1 MRKRSII
8 ISITII
14 ILITVVVSQY
24 PKLYMATG
32 YGAKCLASGVF
43 VAGREPA
50 IVVEQDLDYSII
62 KYTKS
67 KIDYENKTVTTS
79 FFGLAKQTAYYRE
92 DVGCS
97 LFAPEKGEALKKISF
112 EKPEV
117 SQDALWRIPWPVGD
131 KIKDTLFQEVS
142 IEKLSTA
149 LNNAF
154 DLKGEN
160 NKRTAAVVV
169 VYKGEIVAEK
179 YWKEKGINAETPLWS
194 WSMNKSI
201 INALTGILVKKG
213 ALSIDDPAPVEEW
226 KSDDRKFITINNLLQ
241 MSSGLKWD
249 EDYGSVS
256 DVNMML
262 YRSNDCYQSA
272 ISVPFGTTPDTEW
285 YYSSGT
291 TNILSGIIRNTIGN
305 DDEYLAF
312 PYQEL
317 FNKTDMQSITMETDA
332 VGNFVG
338 SSYAYATARDWAR
351 FGLLY
356 YNDGVWQGD
365 TILPEGWVEYS
376 TTPAKASNG
385 KYGAQ
390 IWLNK
395 SKSVPDAPED
405 MYKFDGHRGQ
415 TIFIIPSRDLV
426 VVRLGFSEDNF
437 SFNDFIKEILGSIET
452 VDSE

>member
-24 PKLYMATG
+24 PKLYIATG

-43 VAGREPA
+43 VAKRDPVD
-50 IVVEQDLDYSII
+50 VVEQDLDYSII

-67 KIDYENKTVTTS
+67 RIDYENKTVTTS

-97 LFAPEKGEALKKISF
+97 LFAPEKSEALKKISF

-117 SQDALWRIPWPVGD
+117 NQDALWRKPWPVGD
-131 KIKDTLFQEVS
+131 KIKDTIFHEIN
-142 IEKLSTA
+142 IEELSSA
-149 LNNAF
+149 INNAF
-154 DLKGEN
+154 DRNGEN
-160 NKRTAAVVV
+160 SKKTAAVVV
-169 VYKGEIVAEK
+169 VYKGEIIGEK
-179 YWKEKGINAETPLWS
+179 YWKEKGINAEIPLWS

-201 INALTGILVKKG
+201 VNALTGILVKKG

-226 KSDDRKFITINNLLQ
+226 KSDGRKFITINNLLQ
-241 MSSGLKWD
+241 MSSGLKWN

-256 DVNMML
+256 DVNKML
-262 YRSNDCYQSA
+262 YRSNDCYQTA
-272 ISVPFGTTPDTEW
+272 ISVLFGTTPDTEW

-305 DDEYLAF
+305 DNEYLAF
-312 PYQEL
+312 PYKEL
-317 FNKTDMQSITMETDA
+317 FNKTDMHSITMETDA
-332 VGNFVG
+332 AGNFVG

-356 YNDGVWQGD
+356 YNDGIWQGD
-365 TILPEGWVEYS
+365 TILPAGWVEYS

-390 IWLNK
+390 FWLNK

-405 MYKFDGHRGQ
+405 MYKCDGHRGQ
-415 TIFIIPSRDLV
+415 TIFIIPSRNLV
-426 VVRLGFSEDNF
+426 VVRLGFSEVNF
-437 SFNDFIKEILGSIET
+437 DFNDFIKEILASIEY
-452 VDSE
+452 SEQ

>member
-92 DVGCS
+92 GVGCS
-97 LFAPEKGEALKKISF
+97 LFTPEKDETLKKISF

-117 SQDALWRIPWPVGD
+117 NKDALWRKPWPVGD
-131 KIKDTLFQEVS
+131 KIKDTLFQEIN
-142 IEKLSTA
+142 IEELYSSM
-149 LNNAF
+149 NNAF
-154 DLKGEN
+154 DKSGEN
-160 NKRTAAVVV
+160 SKKTAAVVV
-169 VYKGEIVAEK
+169 IYKGEIIGER
-179 YWKEKGINAETPLWS
+179 YWKEKDINAETPLWS

-213 ALSIDDPAPVEEW
+213 VLSVDDAAPVELWEN
-226 KSDDRKFITINNLLQ
+226 DERKNITINNLLQ

-256 DVNMML
+256 DATKML
-262 YRSNDCYQSA
+262 YRSNDCYLSA
-272 ISVPFGTTPDTEW
+272 ISVPFDKSPDTEW

-291 TNILSGIIRNTIGN
+291 TNILSGIIRQTIGN

-312 PYQEL
+312 PYKEL
-317 FNKTDMQSITMETDA
+317 FNKTDMHSITMETDA

-365 TILPEGWVEYS
+365 TILPAGWVDYS
-376 TTPAKASNG
+376 TTPAKSSNG

-390 IWLNK
+390 FWLNR

-405 MYKFDGHRGQ
+405 MYKCDGHRGQ
-415 TIFIIPSRDLV
+415 TVFIIPSRNLV

-437 SFNDFIKEILGSIET
+437 SFNDFIKEILGSIEN
-452 VDSE
+452 